1 MKEEISYMATTKI
14 PKNGAQKNG
23 KIRKRRL
30 PLPVEIGGYLISD
43 PEVYHGE
50 LTFKGTRIPVRT
62 VLTFLGMGENV
73 DELLKGYPSLCREAI
88 QEGIQFA
95 KATLVTRLEPENG
108 RKLKLMV

>member
-1 MKEEISYMATTKI
+1 MTKTNART
-14 PKNGAQKNG
+14 NGASRQ
-23 KIRKRRL
+23 RRL
-30 PLPVEIGGYLISD
+30 LPPVEIGSYLVSD

-88 QEGIQFA
+88 QDGIRFA
-95 KATLVTRLEPENG
+95 KATLATPFVPENG
-108 RKLKLMV
+108 RKSTLKEPAND

>member
-1 MKEEISYMATTKI
+1 MPKTKART
-14 PKNGAQKNG
+14 NGRT
-23 KIRKRRL
+23 RKRRL
-30 PLPVEIGGYLISD
+30 PPPIEIGQYLISD

-88 QEGIQFA
+88 QEGIRFA
-95 KATLVTRLEPENG
+95 KATLATRFEPENG